1 MTQESTPLIVWQ
13 ESFIAVMTAAVKE
26 SIPSGIVEAT
36 LRDALAMIEV
46 DRTNRTQRGI
56 AAQPELRKLRGL
68 L

>member
-1 MTQESTPLIVWQ
+1 MTQDSTSTTVWQ
-13 ESFIAVMTAAVKE
+13 ERFIEVMTSAVKE
-26 SIPSGIVEAT
+26 SVPSGIVEAT